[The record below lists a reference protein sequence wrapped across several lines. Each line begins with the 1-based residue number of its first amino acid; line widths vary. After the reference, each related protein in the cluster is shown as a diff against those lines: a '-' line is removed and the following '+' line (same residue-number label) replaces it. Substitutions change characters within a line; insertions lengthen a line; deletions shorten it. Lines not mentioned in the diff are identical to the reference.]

1 MKKNVGILIFENA
14 EVLDFSGPFEVFS
27 VTSQLN
33 DYQPFFVFTVA
44 KDAVP
49 VHAVNGMV
57 VLPNYS
63 FADTPHIDILVI
75 SGGFGTRKLLDD
87 SDTLEWVKKIHKTS
101 EITMSIC
108 TGAGILAK
116 LGLLKNKSYCT
127 HQSVYYLV
135 QEIEPAAVP
144 EKDKRFIRSADKI
157 YTSGGISAGIDLS
170 FYIVETLLGK
180 QTACETAE
188 YMEYKYENY

>member
-1 MKKNVGILIFENA
+1 MKRNVGILIFENA
-14 EVLDFSGPFEVFS
+14 EVLDFSGPFEVFA

-33 DYQPFFVFTVA
+33 DYQHFSVFTVA
-44 KDAVP
+44 KEAGP
-49 VHAVNGMV
+49 VRAVNGMI

-75 SGGFGTRKLLDD
+75 SGGYGTRKLLDD
-87 SDTLEWVKKIHKTS
+87 EFTLKWVKKIHES
-101 EITMSIC
+101 AEITISIC

-116 LGLLKNKSYCT
+116 LGVLKHKHYCT
-127 HQSVYYLV
+127 HQSVYDLV
-135 QEIEPAAVP
+135 QEMEPTAIP
-144 EKDKRFIRSADKI
+144 EKDKRFIRSADNI
-157 YTSGGISAGIDLS
+157 FTSGGISAGIDLS
-170 FYIVETLLGK
+170 FHVVETLLGK

>member
-1 MKKNVGILIFENA
+1 MKRNVGILIFENA
-14 EVLDFSGPFEVFS
+14 EVLDFSGPFEVFA

-33 DYQPFFVFTVA
+33 DYQPFSVFTVA
-44 KDAVP
+44 KEAGP
-49 VHAVNGMV
+49 VRAVNGMI

-75 SGGFGTRKLLDD
+75 SGGYGTRKLLDD
-87 SDTLEWVKKIHKTS
+87 ELTLKWVKKIHES
-101 EITMSIC
+101 VEITMSIC

-116 LGLLKNKSYCT
+116 LGVLKHKHYCT
-127 HQSVYYLV
+127 HQSVYDLV
-135 QEIEPAAVP
+135 QEMEPNAIP
-144 EKDKRFIRSADKI
+144 EKDKRFIRSADNI
-157 YTSGGISAGIDLS
+157 FTSGGISAGIDLS
-170 FYIVETLLGK
+170 FHVVETLLGK